1 MPSFR
6 TSAEDVQSRQKPTGD
21 ENSMWYVQFKDGKG
35 QAQVKEMTGR
45 QIQQGILAEIF
56 DVKAQAQRKD
66 KKTGFMPLAAHSE
79 FQDLMKKRITK
90 TQTDVR
96 SSNMKEMYAKIDKE
110 QRSHKRWRWL
120 KHLTENVAGV
130 VKLII
135 YLILVGI
142 VGVGLYYGAIW
153 GYGRVSKELNN
164 SDSPPTPAADTANPD
179 GT

>member
-79 FQDLMKKRITK
+79 FQDLMKKRIAK